1 MSSGD
6 KLEDG
11 VEGRH
16 RESICWLVGTSFS
29 WKDFILQAG
38 VVRTDLS
45 IGTVGEVPRVHKNVS
60 VSYKIRRKT

>member
-1 MSSGD
+1 MSSWD

-16 RESICWLVGTSFS
+16 RESTCWLVGAGFS
-29 WKDFILQAG
+29 WKDFLLQAG
-38 VVRTDLS
+38 VVRANLS

-60 VSYKIRRKT
+60 VSSKIRRKT